1 MSNDPNRRKP
11 KGPQPGNDDENR
23 KARRIVMLIVAALIA
38 TLLINSLYTTIS
50 NAYLTE
56 ITYTEF
62 KELLASDQIS
72 EVEFQ
77 SDDRIVI
84 LTKDQA
90 EKPKSQQRLYYTGL
104 IPNQDTTAL
113 TNQLEAANV
122 KYNRELPE
130 EVSPIV
136 SFLVSWVLP
145 VMFMYALFSL
155 LMRGMTK

>member
-1 MSNDPNRRKP
+1 
-11 KGPQPGNDDENR
+11 
-23 KARRIVMLIVAALIA
+23 MLIVAALIA

-62 KELLASDQIS
+62 RSCSQAIKSS

-90 EKPKSQQRLYYTGL
+90 ESRRASSGFTTRPDS
-104 IPNQDTTAL
+104 NQDTTAL
-113 TNQLEAANV
+113 DQSARSG
-122 KYNRELPE
+122 KRQ
-130 EVSPIV
+130 I
-136 SFLVSWVLP
+136 
-145 VMFMYALFSL
+145 
-155 LMRGMTK
+155 

>member
-11 KGPQPGNDDENR
+11 NKPQPGGDDENR
-23 KARRIVMLIVAALIA
+23 KARRIVVLIVAALIA

-62 KELLASDQIS
+62 KELLSSGQIS

-90 EKPKSQQRLYYTGL
+90 EKSEEPAAALLHRPHSQSGHDLADEPARHSRRQ
-104 IPNQDTTAL
+104 I
-113 TNQLEAANV
+113 
-122 KYNRELPE
+122 
-130 EVSPIV
+130 
-136 SFLVSWVLP
+136 
-145 VMFMYALFSL
+145 
-155 LMRGMTK
+155 

>member
-11 KGPQPGNDDENR
+11 KGPQPGNDDDNR

-104 IPNQDTTAL
+104 IPNITASSPRRSAPSFPSSSRGCCRL
-113 TNQLEAANV
+113 CSCMRFFRFSCAA
-122 KYNRELPE
+122 
-130 EVSPIV
+130 
-136 SFLVSWVLP
+136 
-145 VMFMYALFSL
+145 
-155 LMRGMTK
+155 

>member
-72 EVEFQ
+72 EVE
-77 SDDRIVI
+77 
-84 LTKDQA
+84 
-90 EKPKSQQRLYYTGL
+90 
-104 IPNQDTTAL
+104 TTAL
-113 TNQLEAANV
+113 
-122 KYNRELPE
+122 
-130 EVSPIV
+130 
-136 SFLVSWVLP
+136 SFSQRTRQKSRRASSG
-145 VMFMYALFSL
+145 FTTRA
-155 LMRGMTK
+155 

>member
-11 KGPQPGNDDENR
+11 KPPQSGDNDENR
-23 KARRIVMLIVAALIA
+23 KARRIVILIVAALIA
-38 TLLINSLYTTIS
+38 TLLINSLYTSIS

-62 KELLASDQIS
+62 KELLSSGKIS

-90 EKPKSQQRLYYTGL
+90 EKSKGQQRLYYTPHSQPGHHRL
-104 IPNQDTTAL
+104 N
-113 TNQLEAANV
+113 AA
-122 KYNRELPE
+122 
-130 EVSPIV
+130 
-136 SFLVSWVLP
+136 
-145 VMFMYALFSL
+145 A
-155 LMRGMTK
+155 

>member
-11 KGPQPGNDDENR
+11 NKPQPGGDDDNR
-23 KARRIVMLIVAALIA
+23 KARRIVILIVAALIA

-56 ITYTEF
+56 ITYPEF
-62 KELLASDQIS
+62 KDLLSSGQIS

-90 EKPKSQQRLYYTGL
+90 EKPKGL
-104 IPNQDTTAL
+104 GADQAGDQDSVDKSNQAGHKPGRRE
-113 TNQLEAANV
+113 NQGAADG
-122 KYNRELPE
+122 R
-130 EVSPIV
+130 I
-136 SFLVSWVLP
+136 
-145 VMFMYALFSL
+145 LFHGRSSEDI
-155 LMRGMTK
+155 